1 MARKGQERQQAEFSK
16 KGELMGFLDNLM
28 GKKEEPV
35 REGLPFNISTALR
48 PVRLNSRKENCLE
61 LLVTVANASD
71 QPLMMSVNIEVPKSL
86 GFENLGITKIKE
98 IRIGELP
105 AQKEKTVSFS
115 ICANSQT
122 PSGVYSV
129 LLTVSQH
136 YRDYS
141 HVLNYAKKGVEVR
154 VV

>member
-1 MARKGQERQQAEFSK
+1 
-16 KGELMGFLDNLM
+16 MGFLDGLI
-28 GKKEEPV
+28 GKKEEPA
-35 REGLPFNISTALR
+35 RQGLPFNISTSMR
-48 PVRLNSRKENCLE
+48 PVRLNARKENCLE
-61 LLVTVANASD
+61 LLVTITNASD
-71 QPLMMSVNIEVPKSL
+71 KPFMASASLEVPRTL
-86 GFENLGITKIKE
+86 GFENVGMAKIKE
-98 IRIGELP
+98 IRMGELA

-122 PSGVYSV
+122 PAGTYSA

-141 HVLNYAKKGVEVR
+141 HVLNYAKKTVELR

>member
-1 MARKGQERQQAEFSK
+1 
-16 KGELMGFLDNLM
+16 MGFLDNLT
-28 GKKEEPV
+28 GKKEEPA
-35 REGLPFNISTALR
+35 RAGLAFNISTALR
-48 PVRLNSRKENCLE
+48 PVRLSARKENCLE

-71 QPLMMSVNIEVPKSL
+71 QPIMMSLNVEVPKSL

-98 IRIGELP
+98 IRIGELA

-115 ICANSQT
+115 LCASSQT
-122 PSGVYSV
+122 PAGTYSA

-141 HVLNYAKKGVEVR
+141 HVLNYAKKSVEVR

>member
-1 MARKGQERQQAEFSK
+1 
-16 KGELMGFLDNLM
+16 MGILDGLIR
-28 GKKEEPV
+28 KKEEPA
-35 REGLPFNISTALR
+35 REGLPFNVSTSLR
-48 PVRLNSRKENCLE
+48 PVRLNARKENCLE

-71 QPLMMSVNIEVPKSL
+71 APLMMSVNIEVPKSL

-98 IRIGELP
+98 IRVGELA

-122 PSGVYSV
+122 PPGTYSA

-141 HVLNYAKKGVEVR
+141 HVLNYAKKSVEVR
-154 VV
+154 TV

>member
-1 MARKGQERQQAEFSK
+1 
-16 KGELMGFLDNLM
+16 MGFLDDLM
-28 GKKEEPV
+28 GKKEPA
-35 REGLPFNISTALR
+35 RAGLPFNVSTALR
-48 PVRLNSRKENCLE
+48 PVRLNARKENCLE
-61 LLVTVANASD
+61 LLVTITNATDKPFMASA
-71 QPLMMSVNIEVPKSL
+71 SVEVPRAL
-86 GFENLGITKIKE
+86 GFENVGMTKIKE
-98 IRIGELP
+98 IRMGELP

-122 PSGVYSV
+122 APGTYSA

-141 HVLNYAKKGVEVR
+141 HVLNYAKKNVEIR

>member
-1 MARKGQERQQAEFSK
+1 
-16 KGELMGFLDNLM
+16 MGILDNLM
-28 GKKEEPV
+28 GKKEAPA
-35 REGLPFNISTALR
+35 REGLPFNVSTALR
-48 PVRLNSRKENCLE
+48 PVRLNARKENCLE

-71 QPLMMSVNIEVPKSL
+71 APLMMSVNIEVPKSL

-105 AQKEKTVSFS
+105 AQKEKTVNFS
-115 ICANSQT
+115 ICASSQT
-122 PSGVYSV
+122 PAGTYSA

-141 HVLNYAKKGVEVR
+141 HVLNYAKKSVEVR

>member
-1 MARKGQERQQAEFSK
+1 
-16 KGELMGFLDNLM
+16 MGILDGLM
-28 GKKEEPV
+28 GKKEEPSRV
-35 REGLPFNISTALR
+35 GLPFNVSTSLR
-48 PVRLNSRKENCLE
+48 PVRLNARKENCLE
-61 LLVTVANASD
+61 LLVAVANASD
-71 QPLMMSVNIEVPKSL
+71 APLMMSVSIEVPKSL
-86 GFENLGITKIKE
+86 GFENLGITRIKE

-105 AQKEKTVSFS
+105 AQKEKTVGFS

-122 PSGVYSV
+122 PSGTYSA

-141 HVLNYAKKGVEVR
+141 HVLNYAKKSVEVR